1 MRCPA
6 LILCATLAA
15 CAGASLAVAQSA
27 AQAPSSAQAAS
38 PAEEPAPAPPSAA
51 EERLVISGDGSRL
64 SQNHGGGGGS
74 LTWLSTLDSGHVVG
88 LGGEYQAI
96 ANSHWTLGYLTGSA
110 TFGQPSAKLSLYAEA
125 HEGAGDVGTHAFH
138 YSIIDGGVIGT
149 LGRVSVQLEERRID
163 IDTSHG
169 HLPKIGLSLR
179 LTQQLLAS
187 VSYARSFGGDLGT
200 KLTTVRLDYVSKSF
214 TWLAGGDWGP
224 AAPAVIDLVG
234 QVVKPGPSLREEFLG
249 IGMPLGHTEWLLVGD
264 HQDLEGFKR
273 TTVTLTCT
281 VHFRAGG

>member
-1 MRCPA
+1 M
-6 LILCATLAA
+6 
-15 CAGASLAVAQSA
+15 
-27 AQAPSSAQAAS
+27 
-38 PAEEPAPAPPSAA
+38 
-51 EERLVISGDGSRL
+51 ISGDGSRL

-179 LTQQLLAS
+179 LTQQL
-187 VSYARSFGGDLGT
+187 
-200 KLTTVRLDYVSKSF
+200 
-214 TWLAGGDWGP
+214 
-224 AAPAVIDLVG
+224 
-234 QVVKPGPSLREEFLG
+234 
-249 IGMPLGHTEWLLVGD
+249 VGD
-264 HQDLEGFKR
+264 SNLQDVFLE
-273 TTVTLTCT
+273 LT
-281 VHFRAGG
+281 RR